1 MGRKLQ
7 GATECASQASVAPLS
22 TRNSESISH
31 DTATAT
37 GKLVNA
43 SQLAVSSQMSLGDK
57 NDEHDT
63 EFENEELN
71 CMVPE
76 EISDVVGS
84 V

>member
-1 MGRKLQ
+1 MG
-7 GATECASQASVAPLS
+7 AECATQASVAPLS
-22 TRNSESISH
+22 TRNSESISR
-31 DTATAT
+31 DTANAT

-43 SQLAVSSQMSLGDK
+43 SLAVSSQMSLGDK